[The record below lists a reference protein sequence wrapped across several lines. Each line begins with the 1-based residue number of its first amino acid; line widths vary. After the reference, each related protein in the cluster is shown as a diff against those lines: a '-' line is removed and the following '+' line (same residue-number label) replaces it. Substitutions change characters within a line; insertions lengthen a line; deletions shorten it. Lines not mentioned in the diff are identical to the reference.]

1 MIDYD
6 REKGRRLHDSILAAI
21 ENNAPVMMYGGEAF
35 LYARDLI
42 AELEAEIAK
51 RERPDLK
58 VLYAAIAERDKC
70 IAELETEAMIIGR
83 YMASDPPFDVC
94 AGIDLHERAADYDN
108 KQNCEINADP
118 DAYFRA
124 FVDCCKAAL
133 KQEASKDE

>member
-1 MIDYD
+1 MHPLGDMLTCNACDIGWDCFD
-6 REKGRRLHDSILAAI
+6 VIKELREKISA
-21 ENNAPVMMYGGEAF
+21 
-35 LYARDLI
+35 
-42 AELEAEIAK
+42 LEA
-51 RERPDLK
+51 
-58 VLYAAIAERDKC
+58 
-70 IAELETEAMIIGR
+70 EAMIIGR

>member
-58 VLYAAIAERDKC
+58 VLYAAIAERDNR
-70 IAELETEAMIIGR
+70 IAELQAENNRLISFMQHWYDYGYDRAENEKALFGSRAIEQEVS
-83 YMASDPPFDVC
+83 SD
-94 AGIDLHERAADYDN
+94 E
-108 KQNCEINADP
+108 
-118 DAYFRA
+118 
-124 FVDCCKAAL
+124 
-133 KQEASKDE
+133 